1 MSAFAPPSLAQIKAM
16 REKVKDSENYRVIV
30 DAKETTLDS
39 RNAFLIWDDDH
50 LLLHA
55 ITENAEMY
63 TTADCP
69 VKILSI
75 DYNKI
80 CSIMA
85 NYS

>member
-1 MSAFAPPSLAQIKAM
+1 MSAPYPPSLAQIKAM
-16 REKVKDSENYRVIV
+16 REKVKDSEDYRVIV
-30 DAKETTLDS
+30 DAKETTIDS
-39 RNAFLIWDDDH
+39 REAFLIWDDDR

-55 ITENAEMY
+55 ILENAEMY

-69 VKILSI
+69 FKIISI
-75 DYNKI
+75 DYHKI